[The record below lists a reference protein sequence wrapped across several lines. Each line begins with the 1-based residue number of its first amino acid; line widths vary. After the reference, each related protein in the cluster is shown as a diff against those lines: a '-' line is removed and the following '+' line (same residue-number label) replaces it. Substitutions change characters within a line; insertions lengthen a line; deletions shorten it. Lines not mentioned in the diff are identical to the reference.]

1 LGLISAR
8 NGPVF
13 ALVVTPIL
21 ARHLQATLSNA
32 KTGRLSEIY
41 HRLSANLTALD
52 RGADGRVTIALAL
65 IALVAVMAKPKVL
78 GGEPIIASE
87 VLSNR
92 FPIAAVQFVTTNPQ
106 AINGEMFNPF
116 GWGGFLT
123 LAMPAHRVF
132 VDGRDDF
139 YGPELI
145 RELNSVDQVHHDWD
159 VTLKKYNVGW
169 TILPRTHPLNAL
181 LGLRT
186 DWSLAYEDDVTA
198 IYARKPE

>member
-1 LGLISAR
+1 
-8 NGPVF
+8 
-13 ALVVTPIL
+13 
-21 ARHLQATLSNA
+21 
-32 KTGRLSEIY
+32 
-41 HRLSANLTALD
+41 
-52 RGADGRVTIALAL
+52 
-65 IALVAVMAKPKVL
+65 
-78 GGEPIIASE
+78 

-169 TILPRTHPLNAL
+169 TILPRTHPLNVL